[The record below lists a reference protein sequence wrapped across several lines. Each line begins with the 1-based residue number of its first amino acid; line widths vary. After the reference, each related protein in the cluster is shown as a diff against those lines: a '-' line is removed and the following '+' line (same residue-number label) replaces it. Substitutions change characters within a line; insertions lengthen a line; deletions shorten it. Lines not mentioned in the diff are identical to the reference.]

1 MTPFETAWLHRKGAA
16 PADQGPV
23 VIPGSRGSLSYLV
36 RPKPDNKTALLS
48 LAHGA
53 GRKWKRSDAESR
65 LSHRYRVA
73 DLQKTDLGGRV
84 ICEDKA
90 LIYEEA
96 PQAYKDISQ
105 VISDLE
111 AFGLIDIIA
120 TLKPV
125 ITYKTR
131 RR

>member
-1 MTPFETAWLHRKGAA
+1 
-16 PADQGPV
+16 V
-23 VIPGSRGSLSYLV
+23 
-36 RPKPDNKTALLS
+36 
-48 LAHGA
+48 
-53 GRKWKRSDAESR
+53 SD
-65 LSHRYRVA
+65 LTTT
-73 DLQKTDLGGRV
+73 KLGGRV

-105 VISDLE
+105 VIKDME
-111 AFGLIDIIA
+111 KYDLIDVVA
-120 TLKPV
+120 TLKPI